1 MKTLNFIIVLIVISV
16 AVGCSGYEP
25 KPDQQT
31 GREAISE
38 QERGDIKE
46 ALIKQNQIRVK
57 EESNQIA
64 KYVGK
69 SGLRMKKSDTG
80 LYYLISKA
88 GQGPKATMLSEVSLK
103 YKVSLLNGTYCY
115 SSDSTEILNLI
126 VGQSNEPSGLQEG
139 LLYIPE
145 GSIATII
152 IPSYLAYGLTG
163 DGDKIPGS
171 QSLIYEIELLKVRTK

>member
-1 MKTLNFIIVLIVISV
+1 MKNLNFTLLFITVSLIF
-16 AVGCSGYEP
+16 GCSGYEP

-31 GREAISE
+31 DREAISE

-57 EESNQIA
+57 EESNHIA
-64 KYVGK
+64 EYVEK
-69 SGLRMKKSDTG
+69 TGLRMKKSDTG
-80 LYYLISKA
+80 LYYRISKE
-88 GQGPKATMLSEVSLK
+88 GNGPKASMLSEVSLK
-103 YKVSLLNGTYCY
+103 YKVSLLDGTYCY
-115 SSDSTEILNLI
+115 SSDSTEILNLT